1 MKKLL
6 LTLPLLLLLILPARA
21 QEDGAYAAQRR
32 ELGLDGL
39 EEAAGEYMDGY
50 SLEGMDLDEG
60 LSGVLDAGSAALP
73 DILRGA
79 VKRCVLLL
87 IVVLLCALAG
97 GLSAGAGETSLPVV
111 PLAGVL
117 AVAAAGLGDV
127 RTLLGLGTQT
137 LERMTGF
144 ANVLLPAAAALTAAT
159 GAIAGA
165 AARQMA
171 AAVFSALLLN
181 LISGLL
187 VPMLYAY
194 LAASM
199 GHAALGNEALKRV
212 AELLKRAVTSI
223 LTALLLA
230 FVGYL
235 TLSGVVTGSADAAA
249 VKAAKFA
256 MSSAVPVVGGILSD
270 AADTVLASA
279 GVLRGAVGV
288 YGAVAVLMMCLVPFL
303 RLGVHYL
310 AYKLTAAVASAVADT
325 PTAGL
330 IDAMGSAFGLIL
342 GMTGAA
348 ALLQLVALVSCL
360 TAAAV

>member
-1 MKKLL
+1 MGKTLMFFSL
-6 LTLPLLLLLILPARA
+6 LTLLIFPAGA
-21 QEDGAYAAQRR
+21 AEDSAYAVQRDK
-32 ELGLDGL
+32 LGLSGV
-39 EEAAGEYMDGY
+39 EEAAGDYMDGF
-50 SLEGMDLDEG
+50 SLEDMDLDEG
-60 LSGVLDAGSAALP
+60 LSGVLDAGSAVLP
-73 DILRGA
+73 ELFRGA

-87 IVVLLCALAG
+87 TVVLLCALAE
-97 GLSAGAGETSLPVV
+97 GLTAGAGETGLPVV

-117 AVAAAGLGDV
+117 AAAAVGIGDV

-137 LERMTGF
+137 LERMTDF
-144 ANVLLPAAAALTAAT
+144 ANVLLPAAATLTAAT

-171 AAVFSALLLN
+171 AALFSGLLLN

-212 AELLKRAVTSI
+212 AEMLKRAVTSI

-230 FVGYL
+230 YVGYL
-235 TLSGVVTGSADAAA
+235 TLSGVVAGSADAAS

-270 AADTVLASA
+270 AADAVLASA
-279 GVLRGAVGV
+279 GVLRGVVGV
-288 YGAVAVLMMCLVPFL
+288 YGTVAVLMMCLVPFL
-303 RLGVHYL
+303 RLGIQYL
-310 AYKLTAAVASAVADT
+310 AYKFTAAVASAVADSRV
-325 PTAGL
+325 AGL
-330 IDAMGSAFGLIL
+330 IDAMGGAFGLIL

-360 TAAAV
+360 TAAAA

>member
-1 MKKLL
+1 MFFSL
-6 LTLPLLLLLILPARA
+6 LTLLIFPAGA
-21 QEDGAYAAQRR
+21 AEDSAYAVQRDK
-32 ELGLDGL
+32 LGLSGV
-39 EEAAGEYMDGY
+39 EEAAGDYMDGF
-50 SLEGMDLDEG
+50 SLEDMDLDEG
-60 LSGVLDAGSAALP
+60 LSEVLDAGSAVLP
-73 DILRGA
+73 ELFRGA

-87 IVVLLCALAG
+87 TVVLLCALAE
-97 GLSAGAGETSLPVV
+97 GLTAGAGETGLPVVPLPVV

-117 AVAAAGLGDV
+117 AAAAVGIGDV

-137 LERMTGF
+137 LERMTDF
-144 ANVLLPAAAALTAAT
+144 ANVLLPAAATLTAAT

-171 AAVFSALLLN
+171 AALFSGLLLN

-212 AELLKRAVTSI
+212 AEMLKRAVTSI

-230 FVGYL
+230 YVGYL
-235 TLSGVVTGSADAAA
+235 TLSGVVAGSADAAS

-270 AADTVLASA
+270 AADAVLASA
-279 GVLRGAVGV
+279 GVLRGVVGV

-303 RLGVHYL
+303 RLGIQYL
-310 AYKLTAAVASAVADT
+310 AYKFTAAVASAVADSRV
-325 PTAGL
+325 AGL
-330 IDAMGSAFGLIL
+330 IDAMGGAFGLIL

-360 TAAAV
+360 TAAAA